1 MEKSIKNGKN
11 HTRKRMKKSYSNMKD
26 FLFKLFGVSA
36 ATLSAFYV
44 ASVVLG
50 KILKK
55 ED

>member
-1 MEKSIKNGKN
+1 
-11 HTRKRMKKSYSNMKD
+11 MKD

-44 ASVVLG
+44 AAVVLD

-55 ED
+55 EE